1 LHTGATPVLADIC
14 DDDYNID
21 PAEVER
27 KVTPRTRAVMPV
39 HYGGQPCRMDDLL
52 DIARRRGLRV
62 IEDAAHALSAKYK
75 GRAIGTI
82 GDASVFS
89 FYPTKN
95 ITTGQ
100 GGVLTT
106 NDVQLAERAELLR
119 LHGLSK
125 NAYDRYTDKG
135 SWAYQVLAPG
145 YNYVLTDIAAAI
157 GVEQLAR
164 LNEFQRRRLQI
175 ANTYN
180 ERFAELSELTRPA
193 IRGDVETS
201 WHLYAVRLDLER
213 LRITRDDF
221 IAGLRERGVGTSVHY
236 VPIHFH
242 PYFRETLGLR
252 EGDYP
257 VAERVFAGLVSLPL
271 FPRMSDD
278 DVERVAEAVREVI
291 VSGRP

>member
-1 LHTGATPVLADIC
+1 VGA
-14 DDDYNID
+14 
-21 PAEVER
+21 
-27 KVTPRTRAVMPV
+27 
-39 HYGGQPCRMDDLL
+39 
-52 DIARRRGLRV
+52 
-62 IEDAAHALSAKYK
+62 
-75 GRAIGTI
+75 I

-106 NDVQLAERAELLR
+106 NDAQLAERAGLLR

-164 LNEFQRRRLQI
+164 LDEFQRRRGQI
-175 ANTYN
+175 AETYD
-180 ERFAELSELTRPA
+180 ERLAELPELVRPA
-193 IRGDVETS
+193 IRDEVETS

-257 VAERVFAGLVSLPL
+257 VTERVFAGLVSLPL
-271 FPRMSDD
+271 FPKMSDD
-278 DVERVAEAVREVI
+278 DVERVAEAVHEVI
-291 VSGRP
+291 ASGRP